1 MPIDILTDAL
11 IVPSRD
17 DLVARWERDV
27 KIRMP
32 GALVGDGTLPRVDA
46 KIFADAILPVYGE
59 AQRQANNV
67 SLDGKTQDALNQ
79 EAKDLGLATLLPGA
93 GSSGFGIVSTSVGGG
108 AIISGTQ
115 AINPITGLRYQCT
128 ATALYTDQQNVP
140 IAAVDTGPQTNV
152 PSGTVLQWVSPPP
165 GINQTF
171 TVFKNS
177 DGSGLSNG
185 SLPETQQ
192 QMVTRLRNA
201 KGTPAVAGNDA
212 QYQASVMQTP
222 SVGLQAPFT
231 FPCLAGPGSVCVVFT
246 VRPNVSGGSRIPN
259 NAQIGTVK
267 AWVTGQFPKD
277 DSSTF
282 AILVAQL
289 VDLSLLVRWGPNSA
303 GWADAS
309 PWPPYAAGQPVTAQ
323 AGGSA
328 TLFTVTTA
336 AAPPTPQVGQT
347 IALFDA
353 TNLRFVK
360 KRILAVSGA
369 NPWTLTIDPSNN
381 VSDTT
386 YTPLNGDVVFPWSDS
401 LPSLLPPIASYFD
414 GIGPGEMKA
423 SFFDDGY
430 REKRSPQAPLAWPNT
445 ITNAILTPI
454 FALNLV
460 TDTQVASPT
469 LPLSTNVGTPGV
481 SANLIQ
487 LNHIYAYAL

>member
-67 SLDGKTQDALNQ
+67 SLDGKTQDALNL

-93 GSSGFGIVSTSVGGG
+93 GSSGFVIVSTSVGGG
-108 AIISGTQ
+108 TIISGTQ
-115 AINPITGLRYQCT
+115 LINPVTGLRYQT
-128 ATALYTDQQNVP
+128 TSTALYTDQQNVAV
-140 IAAVDTGPQTNV
+140 AAVDSGPQTNV
-152 PSGTVLQWVSPPP
+152 PAGTVLQWVSPPP
-165 GINQTF
+165 GINQTV
-171 TVFKNS
+171 TVFKNT

-192 QMVTRLRNA
+192 QMVARLRSA
-201 KGTPAVAGNDA
+201 KSTPAVGGNDA
-212 QYQASVMQTP
+212 QFQAAVMQTP
-222 SVGLQAPFT
+222 GVGLQAAFT
-231 FPCLAGPGSVCVVFT
+231 YPCIAGPGSTCIVFT

-259 NAQIGTVK
+259 NAQIGIVK
-267 AWVTGQFPKD
+267 AYVVGQMPKD
-277 DSSTF
+277 ISSTYGT
-282 AILVAQL
+282 LTAQL
-289 VDLSLLVRWGPNSA
+289 VDMSFLIRWGPNSA
-303 GWADAS
+303 GWADAA
-309 PWPPYAAGQPVTAQ
+309 PWPPYAAGQPVTVQ

-328 TLFTVTTA
+328 TVFSVTTA
-336 AAPPTPQVGQT
+336 ASPPAPQVGQT

-353 TNLRFVK
+353 VNIRFVK

-386 YTPLNGDVVFPWSDS
+386 YTPLLNDVVFTWSDS
-401 LPSLLPPIASYFD
+401 LPSLLPAITPYFD
-414 GIGPGEMKA
+414 ALGPGEQKA

-430 REKRSPQAPLAWPNT
+430 REKRSPQAPATSPNT
-445 ITNAILTPI
+445 VTNSILTPI
-454 FALNLV
+454 FGLNLV
-460 TDTQVASPT
+460 VDCQVASPT
-469 LPLSTNVGTPGV
+469 LPLSTTVGTPNV
-481 SANLIQ
+481 LSNLIQ
-487 LNHIYAYAL
+487 MNHIYAYAL